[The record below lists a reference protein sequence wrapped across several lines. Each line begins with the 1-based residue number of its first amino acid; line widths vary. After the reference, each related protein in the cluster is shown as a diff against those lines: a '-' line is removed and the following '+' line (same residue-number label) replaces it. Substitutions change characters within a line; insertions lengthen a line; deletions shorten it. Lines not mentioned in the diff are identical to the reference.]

1 MPAFLLLLMTL
12 FSRQRTLWLLAMCLI
27 SMTDAQAARI
37 KEVAAIEGVRSNQ
50 LTGFGLVVGLDGT
63 GDQTTQMPY
72 TSQGLNNYLQQLG
85 ITLPAASVSQLQLK
99 NVAAVLVTAQLPTGQ
114 PQPLE
119 IGRASCRE
127 RV

>member
-50 LTGFGLVVGLDGT
+50 LTGFGLDVGLDGT
-63 GDQTTQMPY
+63 
-72 TSQGLNNYLQQLG
+72 
-85 ITLPAASVSQLQLK
+85 
-99 NVAAVLVTAQLPTGQ
+99 VTRQ
-114 PQPLE
+114 PRCP
-119 IGRASCRE
+119 IHP